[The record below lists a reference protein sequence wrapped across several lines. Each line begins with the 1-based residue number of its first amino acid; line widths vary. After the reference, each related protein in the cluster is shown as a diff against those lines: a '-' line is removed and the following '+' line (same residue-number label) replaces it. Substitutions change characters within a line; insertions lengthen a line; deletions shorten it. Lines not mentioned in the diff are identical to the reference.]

1 MRFFDVTPLGRI
13 LNRLSKD
20 IYSIDVKIPMSLR
33 SFLMMFF
40 DVIGMLVAVG
50 YATPLFLCVLP
61 PLGAVYM
68 FVQVGSLG
76 VRVLQVVFINLME
89 P

>member
-1 MRFFDVTPLGRI
+1 
-13 LNRLSKD
+13 
-20 IYSIDVKIPMSLR
+20 
-33 SFLMMFF
+33 MMFF